1 MKFVPP
7 VTHLRPVTLGALVLS
22 ALLSAPVGAQR
33 PGVAEACPAGKVAL
47 VLPGGGVRGMAH
59 IGVIRALD
67 SLGVVPDLVV
77 GTSMGSIIGAL
88 YASGYTGAEIEA
100 LTLRFNV
107 GDFVGRYVP
116 QYPSRVAPSTP
127 LLVWE
132 DGADGLS
139 LQTSAAQEGRI
150 NTLMSALMLRGNV
163 LARGDF
169 DRLPIPY
176 RAVAADLA
184 TGRKVVIGSGD
195 LALAVRASFAIP
207 LVFAPVPREGR
218 LLVDGGVA
226 ENIPVET
233 ARQLGATRVIV
244 SQLADTATAHGP
256 VATTG
261 AVAARLVAFLFGSNA
276 PRLRDGDV
284 ELRSNVSGVHNLD
297 FSAATVRATVQR
309 GEAAARALDASAA
322 CLPRGRRRR
331 VAVPP
336 VTAALL
342 DPATDATAQ
351 AVVRGA
357 LARYADVSDG
367 DAPPLGRVVRRIPLD
382 SIQGSIAKLGEAELI
397 RTLWLNPHP
406 LGDSVQFAPALG
418 LAPRRAMAVGA
429 VFDND
434 YGGRFWLG
442 ALNRRLFGT
451 GIEGRGLLAL
461 GEFRQEAQLAARRSY
476 RDAGYGVSPLVS
488 LTVAREDVR
497 LVGAASNAEL
507 SRTVWPHVTEAVL
520 RVTADAPLTA
530 RWTARAGAIVR
541 GYDERLGGA
550 GTVASFGSRARTAAG
565 AMLLVRWSGGESAG
579 AFESQAEVTSRYTL
593 ANVTARTVHAIG
605 RLTLQ
610 PAVRAAWADAGT
622 PAHLRPSLG
631 DKEGFAGMRIN
642 AGLGGREAVASVD
655 AGYALFGPLRL
666 QVTGMAGQ
674 AWSVQGQRLFAA
686 DLVLGARTGAGVDT
700 PIGPVR
706 IQWGRNS
713 LRQDVWFVRI
723 GRWF

>member
-226 ENIPVET
+226 ENVPVET

-261 AVAARLVAFLFGSNA
+261 AVAARLRTVPLRRPGRSPRGSW
-276 PRLRDGDV
+276 P
-284 ELRSNVSGVHNLD
+284 SS
-297 FSAATVRATVQR
+297 SAAT
-309 GEAAARALDASAA
+309 
-322 CLPRGRRRR
+322 PR
-331 VAVPP
+331 VC
-336 VTAALL
+336 
-342 DPATDATAQ
+342 ATATSSSGRTCR
-351 AVVRGA
+351 AWTIWISRRPRCGPRCSGARPRRGHST
-357 LARYADVSDG
+357 R
-367 DAPPLGRVVRRIPLD
+367 APPA
-382 SIQGSIAKLGEAELI
+382 S
-397 RTLWLNPHP
+397 
-406 LGDSVQFAPALG
+406 PA
-418 LAPRRAMAVGA
+418 
-429 VFDND
+429 
-434 YGGRFWLG
+434 GG
-442 ALNRRLFGT
+442 
-451 GIEGRGLLAL
+451 
-461 GEFRQEAQLAARRSY
+461 
-476 RDAGYGVSPLVS
+476 
-488 LTVAREDVR
+488 
-497 LVGAASNAEL
+497 GAAWR
-507 SRTVWPHVTEAVL
+507 SR
-520 RVTADAPLTA
+520 R
-530 RWTARAGAIVR
+530 
-541 GYDERLGGA
+541 
-550 GTVASFGSRARTAAG
+550 
-565 AMLLVRWSGGESAG
+565 
-579 AFESQAEVTSRYTL
+579 
-593 ANVTARTVHAIG
+593 
-605 RLTLQ
+605 
-610 PAVRAAWADAGT
+610 
-622 PAHLRPSLG
+622 
-631 DKEGFAGMRIN
+631 
-642 AGLGGREAVASVD
+642 
-655 AGYALFGPLRL
+655 
-666 QVTGMAGQ
+666 
-674 AWSVQGQRLFAA
+674 
-686 DLVLGARTGAGVDT
+686 
-700 PIGPVR
+700 
-706 IQWGRNS
+706 
-713 LRQDVWFVRI
+713 
-723 GRWF
+723 